1 MDLVSISLTLCL
13 KGHEAL
19 RREETKTMEVGET
32 EEDVALTLIEVEQ
45 ADGKYSV
52 QVSNDAFVDDW
63 YHRGPDLAWMSHYLY
78 AMYVRVVPK
87 SDGLRFQWSFAF
99 VHHYKKYAGFV
110 QVLEPSPRVPY
121 MVGFTMPTRSADP
134 ATNAL
139 YHLCLMK
146 PSRVCKGCCEDVA
159 WLAGHVLSSV
169 AGSQQGILF
178 GYTKPAGQAQ
188 PSRGERRFTEAWKAW
203 EALQLTRAERA
214 WAKLKLERRVG
225 VLDDVAPFREWYVP
239 GCNRKTIVQSW
250 LLPWLRGGFRHCY
263 KGPWGQKRRTRSD
276 INPIYSKAQF
286 VKLHPTSVG
295 VLPALPHVVAV
306 CILRFA
312 GNVKGEGNEDVVIAD
327 TLDAQDKAASSCRT
341 DAQKTVVRTGTG
353 VHVNQLFPEEFGA
366 SITAEVSW
374 NMDLLAEA
382 RKRPRPN
389 AVAVSNEDEDD
400 DAGGAVVGKLLAAEG
415 ETPGGEAGDDY
426 DVVVEQ
432 PYSEEKGLQY
442 KPRLEIQ
449 DCDVLEIAHRL
460 DGWRDGRGAASNVV

>member
-295 VLPALPHVVAV
+295 YCQHCHMWSQFAFFVLL
-306 CILRFA
+306 
-312 GNVKGEGNEDVVIAD
+312 G
-327 TLDAQDKAASSCRT
+327 
-341 DAQKTVVRTGTG
+341 
-353 VHVNQLFPEEFGA
+353 
-366 SITAEVSW
+366 
-374 NMDLLAEA
+374 M
-382 RKRPRPN
+382 
-389 AVAVSNEDEDD
+389 
-400 DAGGAVVGKLLAAEG
+400 
-415 ETPGGEAGDDY
+415 
-426 DVVVEQ
+426 
-432 PYSEEKGLQY
+432 
-442 KPRLEIQ
+442 
-449 DCDVLEIAHRL
+449 
-460 DGWRDGRGAASNVV
+460 